1 MCIYLAYPFFAGFR
15 CDEHNHSDV
24 IAFGNDT
31 IMFLVI
37 TEREIGDND
46 AVDTTF
52 HTFTAEILKSELH
65 DWV

>member
-37 TEREIGDND
+37 TEREIRGGTKNEEWWK
-46 AVDTTF
+46 TF
-52 HTFTAEILKSELH
+52 DSSRVYK
-65 DWV
+65 